1 MVPTTYVLLLNNGFL
16 FFIFRRLKENGTK
29 LGSQHAPQI
38 AISKYPKNMVFACQI
53 FELSW
58 AFFSAIVVVTFLFM
72 ICHTWKLKDS
82 YVKYC
87 VRGKLIPYS

>member
-1 MVPTTYVLLLNNGFL
+1 MLLLNNGFL